1 MRLLPLFSDPAMVG
15 VATLL
20 DLGQQPEPRFR
31 AGSVRLAPGQRVP
44 VEGVS
49 AHAADEVSYVI
60 TGSLTGVCGGKAF
73 ATVAGEVSHI
83 PAGEEHWAEA
93 GPDGA
98 EIFWCWYGEV
108 DES

>member
-1 MRLLPLFSDPAMVG
+1 MRIIPLLSEAGEAG

-20 DLGQQPEPRFR
+20 DLGQRPKPRFR

-44 VEGVS
+44 VTGVS
-49 AHAADEVSYVI
+49 AHTADEVSYVI
-60 TGSLTGVCGGKAF
+60 SGSLSGASGGQPF

-98 EIFWCWYGEV
+98 DVFWCWYGDV
-108 DES
+108 DE